1 MSCVLSSDLNS
12 VCFCGSD
19 ESQVSVRSLVT
30 EPGCDMK
37 DDAAHTAHWH
47 MRTVLCVCL
56 RQCASRCICVLWVR
70 MSILVCVCVCISDR
84 QSMGSD
90 SDSHAGEIAV
100 SSALYQLTAL
110 FTDTTTLHIMRAA
123 CETFHIHSYTSCAD
137 LYAYIDIYQYIHI
150 VYRYIGLYSQMLKHM
165 LNHHCLCLYVE
176 VLCSRYVYTNTLL
189 LIT

>member
-123 CETFHIHSYTSCAD
+123 CKTFPVHSYPVHFYMHT
-137 LYAYIDIYQYIHI
+137 LT
-150 VYRYIGLYSQMLKHM
+150 YS
-165 LNHHCLCLYVE
+165 
-176 VLCSRYVYTNTLL
+176 
-189 LIT
+189 